1 MIELKGTFRSYGKG
15 TKLRQSTLDWIHAA
29 NHILAEFESKG
40 HSMTLRQ
47 LYYQFVAR
55 GFTNGINNKAMYERL
70 GTAMNTGRL
79 EGLVSWTAL
88 EDRDRNLR
96 GHQTYINTSQCI
108 NEARDRFK
116 LDLWADQPWRPE
128 VWIEKSALVNVIG
141 NICSRLRVDFFATK
155 GYNSQSEQWRAG
167 QRFARYIRKG
177 QRPIVFHLGDHDPS
191 GIDMTRDN
199 QERLSLF
206 AGVPIIVQR
215 LALNMKQVEEFNPVA
230 NYAKETDSRS
240 DWYISQYGETCWE
253 LDALDPVYIE
263 NLIKEN
269 VLKIRDESLWEHALQ
284 REVDDLAELDLMI
297 EQLKGEHDDE
307 E

>member
-1 MIELKGTFRSYGKG
+1 VTDKGTFRAYGEQAN
-15 TKLRQSTLDWIHAA
+15 LRKSTLDWIHAA
-29 NHILAEFESKG
+29 NHILAEFEAKG

-55 GFTNGINNKAMYERL
+55 GFTDGVNNKSMYERL
-70 GTAMNTGRL
+70 GTAMNTGRMH
-79 EGLVSWTAL
+79 GLVSWTAL

-96 GHQTYINTSQCI
+96 GHQTYVNTSQCI
-108 NEARDRFK
+108 AEARDAFK
-116 LDLWADQPWRPE
+116 LDLWADQQWRPE

-141 NICSRLRVDFFATK
+141 SICSRLRVDFFATK

-167 QRFARYIRKG
+167 QRFARYVRKG

-199 QERLSLF
+199 QERLSTF

-215 LALNMKQVEEFNPVA
+215 LALNMKQVEEFNPPP
-230 NYAKETDSRS
+230 NYAKETDSRTE
-240 DWYISQYGETCWE
+240 WYVEQFGEQCWE

-263 NLIKEN
+263 NLIKDS
-269 VLKIRDESLWEHALQ
+269 VLRVRDEELWNAALAQ
-284 REVDDLAELDLMI
+284 EVADLAELDLMI
-297 EQLKGEHDDE
+297 EQLGGGKDDD
-307 E
+307 